1 MLTLPPSLLTLP
13 PPQIHKQNSYTTEVR
28 TEALASDAVRIIDL
42 ALNNLP
48 YPSERAAEQ
57 AISAFLTISL

>member
-1 MLTLPPSLLTLP
+1 MLTLP

-28 TEALASDAVRIIDL
+28 TDALASDAMRIIDL